1 MPFLMVPYFCIQ
13 KCSFL
18 VQVSFITLCMNVKD
32 TIKVLNSHSQERIIE
47 SNEGC
52 VLKLYPEI
60 LKESEREVKFI
71 F

>member
-1 MPFLMVPYFCIQ
+1 
-13 KCSFL
+13 
-18 VQVSFITLCMNVKD
+18 MNVKV
-32 TIKVLNSHSQERIIE
+32 TIKVLNSHSQGRIIE
-47 SNEGC
+47 SNGGC